1 MAELLY
7 LGNWVTIFIKL
18 KWRRIVKGLPI
29 LARRNS
35 LLWIDLLSKVKTF
48 WEREKREEDRFIMS
62 IALIHLLVEGIAKI
76 PTFRSTIITMIPA
89 FQVT

>member
-1 MAELLY
+1 MAANCE
-7 LGNWVTIFIKL
+7 
-18 KWRRIVKGLPI
+18 RLPI

-48 WEREKREEDRFIMS
+48 WEREKREEDRFIMN

-76 PTFRSTIITMIPA
+76 PTIRSTIITMIPA